1 MSRCFTSGTELRY
14 RDLKKN
20 NMKLINKIVLVFAAM
35 LLLSS
40 CNKASTQTKAEKNG
54 WKLSMQSYTFHLF
67 SVVEALEKTQELG
80 LHYIEIYPGQKM
92 GEGFGDAKFGYTL
105 TAEQQDKIKEIAKSK
120 DVKIISTGVW
130 TPKRE
135 EWEKVFRFAKDMELE
150 FISAEPAREDWDVV
164 ESLAKQHQIKVAVHN
179 HPNEASY
186 WKPEILLDNIGD
198 RSELLGSTADVGHY
212 KRMGID
218 PIPALKELEGRLFA
232 LHFKDIAPE
241 GPEDKLEDVVWG
253 KGILNVKGIL
263 EELKRQK
270 FKGYFT
276 IEYEANWENNLP
288 EIKESIDY
296 FNRVAEEI
304 F

>member
-1 MSRCFTSGTELRY
+1 MRIINRILLAFVAIALLCSCTSG
-14 RDLKKN
+14 
-20 NMKLINKIVLVFAAM
+20 IA
-35 LLLSS
+35 
-40 CNKASTQTKAEKNG
+40 QTKAEKNG

-80 LHYIEIYPGQKM
+80 MHYIEIYPGQKL
-92 GEGFGDAKFGYTL
+92 GEGFGDATFGYNL
-105 TAEQQDKIKEIAKSK
+105 TSEHQNKIKEIAKSK
-120 DVKIISTGVW
+120 DIKIVSTGVW
-130 TPKRE
+130 TPKRD
-135 EWEKVFRFAKDMELE
+135 EWEKVFQFAKDMDME

-164 ESLAKQHQIKVAVHN
+164 ERLAKEHQIKVAVHN

-186 WKPEILLDNIGD
+186 WKPEILLDLIGE
-198 RSELLGSTADVGHY
+198 RSDLLGSTADVGHY
-212 KRMGID
+212 KRMDID
-218 PIPALKELEGRLFA
+218 PIPALKKLEGRLIA

-241 GPEDKLEDVVWG
+241 GPQEVLEDVVWG
-253 KGILNVKGIL
+253 QGVLNVKGML

-296 FNRVAEEI
+296 FNQVADEI